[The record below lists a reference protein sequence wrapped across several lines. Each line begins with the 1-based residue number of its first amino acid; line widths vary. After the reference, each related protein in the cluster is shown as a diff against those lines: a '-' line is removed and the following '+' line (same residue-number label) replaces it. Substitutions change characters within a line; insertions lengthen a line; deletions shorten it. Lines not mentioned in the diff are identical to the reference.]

1 MHKQEYAEVTAS
13 PPAGMKVS
21 LVDEANV
28 HSWSIVMDG
37 PAESPYAVSLLI
49 FLYQWKINAST
60 GTLERGIGREMTAS
74 TAVAPGG
81 SAKRHPL
88 HLFPLQGTDLE

>member
-1 MHKQEYAEVTAS
+1 MHKQEYAEVTAN

-37 PAESPYAVSLLI
+37 PADSPYAVSLPI
-49 FLYQWKINAST
+49 FLYQWK
-60 GTLERGIGREMTAS
+60 
-74 TAVAPGG
+74 
-81 SAKRHPL
+81 
-88 HLFPLQGTDLE
+88 